1 MQVSGKVW
9 KAEAGKRASAD
20 KNAILGSSWE
30 KKMQEKALRKAFLEQ
45 KQAARESLRDKR
57 KADAQHRAAVK
68 ERKKQNQEK
77 SAQVQKITNSAT
89 LKKMM
94 KSKKQRK
101 LLRTADTNS

>member
-9 KAEAGKRASAD
+9 KAEAEKRATAD

-57 KADAQHRAAVK
+57 KVGGNTAGHQLVWASLPGTLVCLAPMDAWSQ
-68 ERKKQNQEK
+68 QQSNG
-77 SAQVQKITNSAT
+77 
-89 LKKMM
+89 
-94 KSKKQRK
+94 
-101 LLRTADTNS
+101 LR